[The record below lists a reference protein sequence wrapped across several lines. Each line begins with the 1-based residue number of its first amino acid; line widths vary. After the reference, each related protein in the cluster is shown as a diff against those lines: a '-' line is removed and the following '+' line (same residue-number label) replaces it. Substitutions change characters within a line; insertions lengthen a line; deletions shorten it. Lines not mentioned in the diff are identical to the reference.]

1 MSPSGDRLEALLPVS
16 MLVHSGGK
24 FGLREGRW
32 EGILLCS
39 CSTFILC
46 LFLSLSLA
54 ELKAE
59 VESNCVSML
68 QLVEV
73 FIARARTAPYTECNW
88 G

>member
-1 MSPSGDRLEALLPVS
+1 MAGQGDRLEALMAVS

-32 EGILLCS
+32 EGMSSLF
-39 CSTFILC
+39 TFHLYSC
-46 LFLSLSLA
+46 LFASLHPA

-59 VESNCVSML
+59 VESSRVSML

-73 FIARARTAPYTECNW
+73 FIMMAGTAP
-88 G
+88 